1 MVSGFEEE
9 GFTWYRGAVDAL
21 GLAALEVPFAGMLD
35 GRPGGRVFDFPGED
49 PAVRAVA
56 TPLLAVAQR
65 LGGQGVRPVRVL
77 AFDKTPEHNWGLTWH
92 QDRSIAVK
100 ERIEAPGFRHWNV
113 KRGVLHV
120 EPPLAILETM
130 FSLRLHLDDCGED
143 NGPLRVLPGSHR
155 LGRVRKDEVAE
166 RAERAKAVPCLAAAG
181 DVLAVKAL
189 VIHASPPATAPHRR
203 RVLHVD
209 YAEEMLPTGL
219 QWALD

>member
-1 MVSGFEEE
+1 MSPFEAQGFA
-9 GFTWYRGAVDAL
+9 WYRAAVPRSC
-21 GLAALEVPFAGMLD
+21 LADFEPAFDRMLEKG
-35 GRPGGRVFDFPGED
+35 PGGRVFAFPGKEK
-49 PAVRAVA
+49 AVVA
-56 TPLLAVAQR
+56 LAERLLTIAQS
-65 LGGQGVRPVRVL
+65 LGSPSLRPVRVL

-120 EPPLAILETM
+120 EPPPAILETM

-143 NGPLRVLPGSHR
+143 NGPLRILPGSHR
-155 LGRVRKDEVAE
+155 LGRVRKDEVAD
-166 RAERAKAVPCLAAAG
+166 RADQAEAVTCLAVAG

-189 VIHASPPATAPHRR
+189 VIHASPPAASPLRR
-203 RVLHVD
+203 RILHVD
-209 YAEEMLPTGL
+209 YADAVLPPDL